1 MAETKKL
8 NISARELKEVIGQL
22 EKGLPLAPKYRFLL
36 FEDAKQVELV
46 WKGKTQDVTRVVL
59 PFQTIEVV
67 DEPRKESDTTG
78 MLPMFDE
85 RGRQVGGWTNKLIW
99 GDNKFLLASLRDG
112 SLRMEI
118 DRAVGGGGGKINLY
132 RSSF

>member
-85 RGRQVGGWTNKLIW
+85 RGET
-99 GDNKFLLASLRDG
+99 
-112 SLRMEI
+112 
-118 DRAVGGGGGKINLY
+118 DRGLDE
-132 RSSF
+132 